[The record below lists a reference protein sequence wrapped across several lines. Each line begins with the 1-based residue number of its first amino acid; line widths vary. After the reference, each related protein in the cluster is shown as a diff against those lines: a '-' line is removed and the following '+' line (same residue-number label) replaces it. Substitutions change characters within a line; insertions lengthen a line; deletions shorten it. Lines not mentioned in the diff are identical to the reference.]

1 MNVKLS
7 LIPED
12 FLERITKNPN
22 STFNDFEIRL
32 AVDALRVYAKEGTQ
46 SESKEAR
53 ELLKKAKITN
63 FIHKESYYNKTED
76 PKLRYWQTNIDL
88 FLQNIIEMEE
98 QAKPIWE
105 KDKYHNKDK
114 KPVTAEIMQHLTGKA
129 PTMDCVKRV
138 TQGQKGMQITNL
150 ILSIFAETQEI
161 DYYSLK
167 NFYNRPEVKEK
178 KKKLLSLIEN
188 NYTDINLTRLDK
200 HLNSEINSE
209 KLSENPELGVL
220 AQKEAYVEYIEK
232 QFSNHKIP
240 SLSFFW
246 KLLRIANE

>member
-88 FLQNIIEMEE
+88 FLQNIIS
-98 QAKPIWE
+98 
-105 KDKYHNKDK
+105 
-114 KPVTAEIMQHLTGKA
+114 
-129 PTMDCVKRV
+129 
-138 TQGQKGMQITNL
+138 
-150 ILSIFAETQEI
+150 SI
-161 DYYSLK
+161 
-167 NFYNRPEVKEK
+167 
-178 KKKLLSLIEN
+178 
-188 NYTDINLTRLDK
+188 YTSRICFDIA
-200 HLNSEINSE
+200 SGG
-209 KLSENPELGVL
+209 GVL
-220 AQKEAYVEYIEK
+220 T
-232 QFSNHKIP
+232 S
-240 SLSFFW
+240 
-246 KLLRIANE
+246 